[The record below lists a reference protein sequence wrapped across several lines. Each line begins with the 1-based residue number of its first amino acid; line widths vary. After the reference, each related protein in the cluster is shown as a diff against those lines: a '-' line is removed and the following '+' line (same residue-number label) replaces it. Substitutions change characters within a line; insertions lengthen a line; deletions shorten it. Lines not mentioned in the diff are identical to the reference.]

1 MSKPTQSEVLQ
12 VRSDQQTT
20 LVVGDAGEQQYV
32 VEFEERVDDYSPPKI
47 VQPLQPIAVTEG
59 LSFYQ
64 L

>member
-1 MSKPTQSEVLQ
+1 M
-12 VRSDQQTT
+12 RSDQQTT